1 VRICLNDFSL
11 FGDLDNLCVNSKV
24 SDRFKPFIPGMD
36 DLFLEVLG
44 ADCTQRTGQQ
54 LSSDE
59 MNFPFLSSSMLT
71 KPESDVNQD
80 TLLSSWLFTLALFVA
95 TSEKTQTLGD
105 TLVSS
110 QISIHQATKGMS
122 AQEKMDL
129 YHCCLIEI
137 LKMW

>member
-1 VRICLNDFSL
+1 
-11 FGDLDNLCVNSKV
+11 VNSKV

-54 LSSDE
+54 LSGDE
-59 MNFPFLSSSMLT
+59 MNFLIPLIFYADKT
-71 KPESDVNQD
+71 GTDVNQRYSLEPW
-80 TLLSSWLFTLALFVA
+80 LLPWHSFVG

-110 QISIHQATKGMS
+110 QISIHKPQRDVGPRENGS
-122 AQEKMDL
+122 LSSLPD
-129 YHCCLIEI
+129 
-137 LKMW
+137 